1 MKAPKCRSCGK
12 EHWGVCDTFSEDM
25 AGFDSMVDKVK
36 MNPKP
41 PFPVGTKEIDKVGTC
56 PHCGKELDAPVSKG
70 FDKKAYQREYMR
82 RRRGKAES

>member
-12 EHWGVCDTFSEDM
+12 VHWGVCDS
-25 AGFDSMVDKVK
+25 SSRHVD
-36 MNPKP
+36 P
-41 PFPVGTKEIDKVGTC
+41 PETPIPVLKKEIAKKMGVC
-56 PHCGKELDAPVSKG
+56 PHCGKGLGDPVAGG